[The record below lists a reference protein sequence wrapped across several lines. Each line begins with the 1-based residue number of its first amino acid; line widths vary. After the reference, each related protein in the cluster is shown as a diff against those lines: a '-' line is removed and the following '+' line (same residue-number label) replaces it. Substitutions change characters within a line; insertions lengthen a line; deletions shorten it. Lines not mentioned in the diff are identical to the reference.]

1 MTHVQDPTTPS
12 PAEPITTLWVDA
24 DACPRAARDILVRA
38 AERTATPTWFVANH
52 QVPLPRSVHVKALSV
67 PAGADAADQLIVERA
82 RPGDM
87 VITSDL
93 PLALEAIE
101 KGALVMTSR
110 GETLD
115 ANNIRAKGSDERDF
129 MEEQLARSSGEHT
142 GGPSAYGQREQRDF
156 SGNALPTAAGQG
168 QTNQA
173 VKPKRLVPA
182 AYGGFSGGGE
192 CPALSGAHDHAVPRD
207 PASGRRVRYRSDSPL
222 ADCRSS
228 GS

>member
-1 MTHVQDPTTPS
+1 MTDTISPSEHVTTAPS
-12 PAEPITTLWVDA
+12 EHQTTLWVDA

-82 RPGDM
+82 HPGDM

-101 KGALVMTSR
+101 KGAHVMTTR
-110 GETLD
+110 GEILD
-115 ANNIRAKGSDERDF
+115 ADNIRARVQMRDF
-129 MEEQLARSSGEHT
+129 MESMRSSGEHT

-156 SGNALPTAAGQG
+156 GNALDRWLAKVRRP
-168 QTNQA
+168 
-173 VKPKRLVPA
+173 R
-182 AYGGFSGGGE
+182 
-192 CPALSGAHDHAVPRD
+192 SGA
-207 PASGRRVRYRSDSPL
+207 
-222 ADCRSS
+222 
-228 GS
+228 